1 MLTVDDQQI
10 KQLEEKIEEAK
21 RFNNRFKDEIDRQ
34 KRKITKFQEENEYLR
49 KSG

>member
-21 RFNNRFKDEIDRQ
+21 RFNNRLKDEIDRQ
-34 KRKITKFQEENEYLR
+34 KRKII
-49 KSG
+49 